1 MTKPLQTLA
10 LVFVLTLAATAI
22 VRAQDKPAAPA
33 PKPTAPSVPVKITVV
48 ISRSQGEKKISSMP
62 YTLSVTGSHAN
73 LRLGT
78 QVPVNLNMMPAP
90 PMTPDGKS
98 SPQVGSIQYK
108 DVGTGIDCD
117 VRTLDDG
124 RFMLNL
130 SIDDSSVY
138 ADEQALPGGTK
149 GNPSFR
155 SFRASNSMILK
166 DGQTGQ
172 FTSATDKVTGETVKV
187 DVTLTVAK

>member
-1 MTKPLQTLA
+1 MTKQPQTLA
-10 LVFVLTLAATAI
+10 LVLMFALGASAI
-22 VRAQDKPAAPA
+22 VRTQDKPAAPT
-33 PKPTAPSVPVKITVV
+33 PKPPAPSVPVKVTVV

-78 QVPVNLNMMPAP
+78 KIPVMMISHQAA
-90 PMTPDGKS
+90 DGKTIAD
-98 SPQVGSIQYK
+98 VGPIQYQ
-108 DVGTGIDCD
+108 DVGTNIDCD

-130 SIDDSSVY
+130 TVDDSSVY
-138 ADEQALPGGTK
+138 ADEAALPGGTK

-172 FTSATDKVTGETVKV
+172 FTSATDKLTGETVKV
-187 DVTLTVAK
+187 DVTLTVVK